1 MTPGGLGVNEK
12 IDHFEEEEN
21 PLNVSMSQKKQ
32 LAIEKKSSLKSPKV
46 KAVKEVKDDGFK
58 R

>member
-1 MTPGGLGVNEK
+1 MNEK